1 MNLYLMR
8 HCKPFPGLPADDSRE
23 LTPEGLKCAADM
35 GKWLAGH
42 IGRVDIVISSPFKR
56 AVQTARLMGEA
67 MGAHVETT
75 TALVPSGKAS
85 DAYEEIVRLMGDSK
99 DILVVGHDPCL
110 NGLICWLQG
119 NDLVDA
125 SPINVIRLDWG
136 AVAFM
141 AVKGNEPGGYGKLQ
155 WLVTPAIVLADAE
168 VVEAARDLAESLEL

>member
-67 MGAHVETT
+67 LGAHVETT
-75 TALVPSGKAS
+75 TALAPSGTPDEMWK
-85 DAYEEIVRLMGDSK
+85 EIERLAGDSK
-99 DILVVGHDPCL
+99 DVLVVGHDPSL
-110 NGLICWLQG
+110 NALLLWTI
-119 NDLVDA
+119 DDEKKYE
-125 SPINVIRLDWG
+125 SPQQIIRLEWG
-136 AVAFM
+136 AVAFITKM
-141 AVKGNEPGGYGKLQ
+141 DLAPRIE
-155 WLVTPAIVLADAE
+155 WLVTPAIVLADRE
-168 VVEAARDLAESLEL
+168 VVEAARDLAESLAGS